1 MNDASDWVRWN
12 YAGFGG
18 PFSAMNCLSIRIG
31 YSKFIPLVGCV
42 LFSSAGIVLET
53 SKKSIANRGE
63 QPPSNDFSDLTTV
76 TIPVEQLL
84 QMEVSFNR
92 KFPVIF
98 IYVKPAT
105 SNSVCRQ
112 LGLSRNEI
120 NWNSFGQEESHKRL
134 TLIPYSLNDVEKNA
148 LRQTFIPQNLFREID
163 IVEAEKLLFLS
174 ASPDNHAT
182 VSAGTKIKTA
192 SKRKTRYV
200 DYFLA

>member
-1 MNDASDWVRWN
+1 
-12 YAGFGG
+12 
-18 PFSAMNCLSIRIG
+18 MNCLFVRIG

-42 LFSSAGIVLET
+42 LFSSAGIMLET
-53 SKKSIANRGE
+53 SKKSIVDCEE
-63 QPPSNDFSDLTTV
+63 QPPNNEFSDLKTL

-105 SNSVCRQ
+105 SNSVCQQ

-120 NWNSFGQEESHKRL
+120 NWNSFGEEESHKRL
-134 TLIPYSLNDVEKNA
+134 TLIPYSLDGVERNA

-163 IVEAEKLLFLS
+163 IVEAERLLFLS
-174 ASPDNHAT
+174 ASPDNHASASSET
-182 VSAGTKIKTA
+182 RVSATKRI
-192 SKRKTRYV
+192 SKYV
-200 DYFLA
+200 DYFLNYNTVIILKL